1 MKSTERNDAT
11 RAVVITGLG
20 ATTPVGG
27 DVATTWSALLAGTS
41 GARALTE
48 EWAEQLPVTF
58 AARIAVEPLEVMPK
72 VEARRLD
79 RSGQFAMIAAREAW
93 LDAGYAAKNTAPEDA
108 PDALVVDPTRLGVVI
123 ASGIGGVTTLLDAW
137 DTFHEKGPRRVGPL
151 TVPML
156 MPNSPAA
163 NVGIELGARAGVHTP
178 VSACASGAEA
188 VAYGLE
194 MIRSGRADV
203 VVCGGTE
210 AAIHPL
216 PMAAFANMMAMS
228 KRNDEPQRASR
239 PYDKGRD
246 GFVMG
251 EGAGVLILE
260 SAEHA
265 AARGARVYAEVAGAG
280 LSSDGHHIAQ
290 PEPTGRDIARA
301 MALALADGGLEPE
314 EIVHV
319 NAHGTS
325 TPAGDVTELK
335 AIRATLGDAAADKV
349 TVTSTKSMTGH
360 LLGGTGAVESVAT
373 VLALHHRLAP
383 PTINVDDLD
392 DEVDLDIV
400 RGEPRTL
407 PDGVIAAL
415 NNSFGFGGHNVV
427 VAFRSFE

>member
-1 MKSTERNDAT
+1 MSPTKRTETPRT
-11 RAVVITGLG
+11 VVVTGLG

-27 DVATTWSALLAGTS
+27 DVASTWSALLAGKS
-41 GARALTE
+41 GIRTLTE
-48 EWAEQLPVTF
+48 EWAEQLPVQF
-58 AARIAVEPLEVMPK
+58 AGRIAVEPLDVMPK
-72 VEARRLD
+72 VEARKLD
-79 RSGQFAMIAAREAW
+79 RSAQFAMIAAREAW
-93 LDAGYAAKNTAPEDA
+93 LDAGYTAKNTAAEDGTGA
-108 PDALVVDPTRLGVVI
+108 TVEPTRLGVVI

-137 DTFHEKGPRRVGPL
+137 DVFKEKGPRRVGPL
-151 TVPML
+151 VVPML

-163 NVGIELGARAGVHTP
+163 NVGIELSARAGVHTP

-188 VAYGLE
+188 VAYALE

-251 EGAGVLILE
+251 EGAGCLVLE
-260 SAEHA
+260 SAEYA

-280 LSSDGHHIAQ
+280 MTSDGHHIAQ
-290 PEPTGRDIARA
+290 PEPEGRDIARA
-301 MALALADGGLEPE
+301 MAYAIEDAGASVDQV
-314 EIVHV
+314 VHI

-325 TPAGDVTELK
+325 TPAGDITELK
-335 AIRATLGDAAADKV
+335 AIRSVLGDEAADKV

-373 VLALHHRLAP
+373 VLAVYHRMAP
-383 PTINVDDLD
+383 PTINVDDPD
-392 DEVDLDIV
+392 DEVCLDIV
-400 RGEPRTL
+400 RNDPRPL
-407 PDGVIAAL
+407 PDGEIVAL
-415 NNSFGFGGHNVV
+415 NDSFGFGGHDVV
-427 VAFRSFE
+427 VAFRSAG